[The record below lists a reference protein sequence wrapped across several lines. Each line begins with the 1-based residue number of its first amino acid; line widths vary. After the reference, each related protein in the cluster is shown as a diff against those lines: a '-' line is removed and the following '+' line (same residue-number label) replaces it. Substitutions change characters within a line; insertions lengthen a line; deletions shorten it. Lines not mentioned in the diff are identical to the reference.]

1 MAEVKINQLK
11 KTYPDGSEILKGIS
25 LDVED
30 GEFII
35 LVGPSGCGKSTL
47 LRMIAG
53 LESITEGDLYI
64 GERRANTIDP
74 SKRGV
79 AMVFQSYALYPHL
92 TVRENMG
99 FSLWFNNTPKEQI
112 ERDVEGVAS
121 ILQLTPILDKKP
133 GELSGG
139 QRQRVA
145 IGRAIVRS
153 PDVFLFDEPLSNLD
167 AALRTDM
174 RTELTRLHRRLKS
187 TMIYVTHDQVEAMT
201 MGDRIC
207 VLNKGEVQQVDS
219 PMNLYHMPK
228 NKFVASFIGSPSMNF
243 AKGTVR
249 KQDGGLFIEFK
260 GYSLPLPE
268 RMNGSAELYLGHE
281 IWCGIR
287 PEHIG
292 NQQLLPPEMPA
303 FLVDIDVHERLG
315 FDEIIHFRL
324 GENQFMSRIPHEKS
338 ELQGEQRQC
347 QVVFD
352 IDKIHLFDILT
363 EKNILIP

>member
-1 MAEVKINQLK
+1 MADVIINQLR
-11 KTYPDGSEILKGIS
+11 KTYSDGSEILKGIS
-25 LDVED
+25 LDVAD

-64 GERRANTIDP
+64 GARRANDIDP

-99 FSLWFNNTPKEQI
+99 FSLWFNKTPKAQI
-112 ERDVEGVAS
+112 LQDVEGVANV
-121 ILQLTPILDKKP
+121 LQIAHILDKKP
-133 GELSGG
+133 GDLSGG

-219 PMNLYHMPK
+219 PMNLYHDPK

-243 AKGTVR
+243 AQGIIR
-249 KQDGGLFIEFK
+249 KANDALYVEFS
-260 GYSLPLPE
+260 GYSLPLPQ
-268 RMNGSAELYLGHE
+268 RLYATAQRYLNHD

-292 NQQLLPPEMPA
+292 NRRLLAEGMPEFM
-303 FLVDIDVHERLG
+303 VDVDVHERLG

-324 GENQFMSRIPHEKS
+324 GEHHYLSRIPHEKS
-338 ELQGEQRQC
+338 ELAAGQPQC
-347 QVVFD
+347 KVVFD
-352 IDKIHLFDILT
+352 RDKLHLFDMVT
-363 EKNILIP
+363 EKNITIS